1 MMGTERRGGPA
12 SDRREADKLRRGRET
27 LAGRHDGLRAAALG
41 ATAGEAGAPVASGG
55 AATEQGETTP
65 VSMESAAPGEESHEN
80 ARFGFGLLHEQL
92 SAQELIEHGVLA
104 EQAGFDM
111 VWTSDHFHPWQDNEG
126 HSMFPWM
133 TLALLGQRTSRVL
146 LGTGVTCPI
155 YRHPPSE
162 VAQAFASLGIFYP
175 GRVFLGV
182 GTGEALN
189 ERAGTGTFGP
199 YQERA
204 DRLVEAVQLIRR
216 LWTGEPTSY
225 DGAYYR
231 TENARLYDV
240 PERPIPI
247 YVAASGPKSAR
258 LAGEHGDGW
267 IGGAA
272 DIENKELQSAFREGA
287 EAAGKDSES
296 MPKIAALFVVV
307 GGEEEAAYAADLWRF
322 TVNPWDPDL
331 LYDPDPRS
339 IQRKAEEKYSLEDVY
354 EGWSVGE
361 DPEKHARRMQDVL
374 DAGATRIFIL
384 SGQQDQRRLIDFY
397 GSEVLPR
404 LRPS

>member
-1 MMGTERRGGPA
+1 MGTERRDGPA
-12 SDRREADKLRRGRET
+12 NGRWGAKKLRRRQET
-27 LAGRHDGLRAAALG
+27 LTGKHGRATALG
-41 ATAGEAGAPVASGG
+41 ATAGEARAPVASGG
-55 AATEQGETTP
+55 AASEQGEPTP
-65 VSMESAAPGEESHEN
+65 VPVESAARGEESSEN
-80 ARFGFGLLHEQL
+80 PRFGFGLLHEQL
-92 SAQELIEHGVLA
+92 PAQELIEHGVLA

-133 TLALLGQRTSRVL
+133 TLALLGQQTSRVL

-162 VAQAFASLGIFYP
+162 VAQAFASLGIFNP

-189 ERAGTGTFGP
+189 ERAGTGRFGP

-204 DRLVEAVQLIRR
+204 DRLVEAVQLIRE
-216 LWTGEPTSY
+216 LWTGEPTNY
-225 DGAYYR
+225 EGTYYR

-240 PERPIPI
+240 PEAPIPI
-247 YVAASGPKSAR
+247 YMAASGPKSAR
-258 LAGEHGDGW
+258 IAGEYGDGW
-267 IGGAA
+267 IGGAP
-272 DIENKELQSAFREGA
+272 DIESQELQDAFREGA
-287 EAAGKDSES
+287 EAAGKDPDT
-296 MPKIAALFVVV
+296 MPRIAALFVVA
-307 GGEEEAAYAADLWRF
+307 GDEEDAAYAADRWRF
-322 TVNPWDPDL
+322 AVNPWDPDL
-331 LYDPDPRS
+331 LYDPDPRE

-354 EGWSVGE
+354 EGWSMGE
-361 DPEKHARRMQDVL
+361 DPEEHAHRMQNIL

-384 SGQQDQRRLIDFY
+384 SGQRDQRRLIDFY